1 MKQVLFVIITFLTAV
16 SAFSQAGLQPAAT
29 VNLTKTE
36 AISVG
41 QLRTEIQ
48 KLEGEPQAMQL
59 MRTQMAQEMGRAPT
73 DAEFTRKLRLNVLD
87 LMINERLVLQAAE
100 RDKISITDNEVN
112 QQLSQLKS
120 MMAQQLGR
128 QPTDAEF
135 AQAVQSESNM
145 TVAAYTDQLR
155 KSLLTQ
161 KYLMQKKGNIINA
174 VTQPTTGEILSEF
187 NLRRSEFVRP
197 ETVEFF
203 AIQIPFGA
211 DAASRTSA
219 REKGQALIREI
230 GSNASVFDRK
240 VEEARLPNSGY
251 VAAPSSLPRI
261 PEVQR
266 EYGQEFVDAI
276 FSLNQGVVS
285 RLLETRNSYVI
296 LKVTRKLEFRTL
308 ELDDEMPAILLM
320 QAGVDPRNNV
330 SVRVFI
336 QNVIL
341 LRRQQTALQQA
352 SQEFVSELRTGR
364 SFQIFENN
372 LNW

>member
-1 MKQVLFVIITFLTAV
+1 MKRIFLLFLTIFTAV

-29 VNLTKTE
+29 VNLLRTE
-36 AISVG
+36 VISVG
-41 QLRTEIQ
+41 QLRSEIQ
-48 KLEGEPQAMQL
+48 KLESEPQAIQML
-59 MRTQMAQEMGRAPT
+59 RAQMAQELNRTPT
-73 DAEFTRKLRLNVLD
+73 DAEFSRKLRTNVLD

-100 RDKISITDNEVN
+100 KDKITITDNEVN
-112 QQLSQLKS
+112 QQLSQLKGA
-120 MMAQQLGR
+120 MAQQLGR

-135 AQAVQSESNM
+135 AEAVQKESGM
-145 TVAAYTDQLR
+145 SVADYTAQLR
-155 KSLLTQ
+155 KTLLTQ
-161 KYLMQKKGNIINA
+161 KYLMQKKGNLINA
-174 VTQPTTGEILSEF
+174 VTQPTTQEIQSEF
-187 NLRRSEFVRP
+187 NLRRAEFVRP

-211 DAASRTSA
+211 DAASRNTA
-219 REKGQALIREI
+219 REKGNSLIREI

-240 VEEARLPNSGY
+240 VEEARQPNSGY

-276 FSLNQGVVS
+276 FALNQGVVS

-308 ELDDEMPAILLM
+308 SLDDEMPAILLM

-336 QNVIL
+336 QNIL
-341 LRRQQTALQQA
+341 HLRKQQAALQQA
-352 SQEFVSELRTGR
+352 TQELVAELRTGR